1 MAIYPDLGHV
11 NDMVKNKHT
20 IVDWASYLVGSIPTP
35 LKNVK
40 VSEDDYYQYMEKQ
53 KHVPNHQSDI
63 RGLTNAIQA
72 TNLYNINIF
81 G

>member
-40 VSEDDYYQYMEKQ
+40 VSEDDYSQYMEK
-53 KHVPNHQSDI
+53 
-63 RGLTNAIQA
+63 
-72 TNLYNINIF
+72 
-81 G
+81 